1 MNIAID
7 HLSKATKTQAEAQI
21 HTISAIAEKAMHA
34 VAELAELNAATMKAS
49 LEDSSAI
56 AQEILAAK
64 DPQSAFVI
72 VQSQAQPTAEKA
84 ASYARHLAA
93 IATKAQAEFGKV
105 AQERMAET
113 TAHFH
118 SLVNDL
124 SKTAP
129 AGSEPFVDLFKSN
142 LANANAMYEQFAKA
156 GQTAYDHFQS
166 QLGEMGSHFGVAT
179 KPAKSKKAAA
189 AA

>member
-7 HLSKATKTQAEAQI
+7 QLSKATKTQAEAQI
-21 HTISAIAEKAMHA
+21 HTMSAIAEKTMHA

-64 DPQSAFVI
+64 DPQSALVI
-72 VQSQAQPTAEKA
+72 VQSQAQPAAEKA
-84 ASYARHLAA
+84 ASYARHLTA
-93 IATKAQAEFGKV
+93 IATKAHAELGKV
-105 AQERMAET
+105 AQERMTET
-113 TAHFH
+113 TATIH

-129 AGSEPFVDLFKSN
+129 AGTEQFVDLFKSN
-142 LANANAMYEQFAKA
+142 FANANAMYEQFAKA

-166 QLGEMGSHFGVAT
+166 QLSDMGSHLGVPA

-189 AA
+189 AT